1 MSQKWNLQDIRPAG
15 QARPKRR
22 PIQNT
27 KINSSDMER
36 GSEMET
42 AGAPARRRPTMR
54 PQNDGPQ
61 IVIEDG
67 TNKDRNKMVVAIV
80 FFVVVVGAAALL
92 SSLLGN
98 TELTIYPEF
107 RDPNINAEF
116 TAFPTQTDGALS
128 YEIMTLEETKESQVQ
143 ASGSIDIEE
152 QATGVLEI
160 SKSTPGAER
169 LIKNTRF
176 RSPSGLVYRIQ
187 ESVVVPGAIDGNP
200 GTIQAEVFAD
210 EIGEEYNLA
219 AGTTFD
225 IPGFE
230 EGGFMD
236 LFRSISASNPAAIIG
251 GFDGPQFQIDD
262 GELNTARQAIQIE
275 LRNSLLEKIESNKPA
290 GMIAFPGAV
299 AITYN
304 QLPAIEYGQDLVT
317 IREQAVLQIPLFKA
331 DDFGTFIAKE
341 AVATYEGGPVRV
353 DNPAQLI
360 FGYSSATTSG
370 SVIANAE
377 SLQFNL
383 TGKPRLIWEY
393 DADKLTQDLAG
404 LPKTAISNAIKAY
417 PGIERARVQVTP
429 FWQRTFPENAE
440 EIEVIEV
447 IEEAK

>member
-22 PIQNT
+22 PMQNA
-27 KINSSDMER
+27 KVISSDVER
-36 GSEMET
+36 GSGIEATGE
-42 AGAPARRRPTMR
+42 PVRRRPTIS

-61 IVIEDG
+61 IVIGDG
-67 TNKDRNKMVVAIV
+67 RNKDRNKMVMAIV

-92 SSLLGN
+92 SSLLGK

-116 TAFPTQTDGALS
+116 TAFPTRTDGALS

-176 RSPSGLVYRIQ
+176 RSASGLVYRIQ

-236 LFRSISASNPAAIIG
+236 LFRSISASNPTPIIG
-251 GFDGPQFQIDD
+251 GFDGPQFQIDV
-262 GELNTARQAIQIE
+262 GELNTARQAVQIE
-275 LRNSLLEKIESNKPA
+275 LRNSLLDKIESNKPA

-341 AVATYEGGPVRV
+341 AVATYEGGPVRI
-353 DNPAQLI
+353 DNYAQLI
-360 FGYSSATTSG
+360 FTYSSATTSG
-370 SVIANAE
+370 SVIANAD

-393 DADKLTQDLAG
+393 DADKLTKDLAG
-404 LPKTAISNAIKAY
+404 LPKTAISNAITAY

-440 EIEVIEV
+440 EIAVIEV
-447 IEEAK
+447 IEKAE